1 MNIDLQK
8 WAFGGVMIATV
19 MVALTGFITSG
30 IAEYSLNSN
39 FQSSDLDQLENL
51 EEKTSIAEDA
61 QDRAE
66 QAEARSNFFT
76 LPNIVNLLRLPFEA
90 IPLWESFASTAIQVS
105 GLAPMHG
112 NWLITMFSSFAL
124 IAVAFAFAN
133 RVL

>member
-1 MNIDLQK
+1 MNLQK
-8 WAFGGVMIATV
+8 WAMGGVMIATV
-19 MVALTGFITSG
+19 MVGLTGFITSG
-30 IAEYSLNSN
+30 IAEYSLDSN
-39 FQSSDLDQLENL
+39 FQSGGLDQLENL
-51 EEKTSIAEDA
+51 EEKTSIAQDA

-90 IPLWESFASTAIQVS
+90 VPLWESFAGVALNVS
-105 GLAPMHG
+105 GLGFMHG

-124 IAVAFAFAN
+124 IAVAFGFAR